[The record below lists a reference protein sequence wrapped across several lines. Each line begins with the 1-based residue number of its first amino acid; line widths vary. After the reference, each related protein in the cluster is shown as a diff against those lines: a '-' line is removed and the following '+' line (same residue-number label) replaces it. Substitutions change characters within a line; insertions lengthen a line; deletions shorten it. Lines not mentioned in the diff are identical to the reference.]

1 MTPQEVFFKLA
12 GWQRYAIVAGVCIAL
27 IVGFYFLFV
36 SDMFVE
42 ISKIEKEIE
51 QFNMQILNQK
61 KILEQGPALEKKIEG
76 LRAQLQTMVASLP
89 EKQEIEGL
97 LKKITDLLSESH
109 LTASRFVPGQEQIN
123 AELQYATI
131 PITLTVKGDYQKQG
145 AFMARLQDLPRIVN
159 VPKITLAKGEL
170 GGRDASVAKNLE
182 IVPLN
187 AEISGV
193 TFRRLSPEEVK
204 ALAKPPPRAKP
215 APAAASGRF
224 RKK

>member
-1 MTPQEVFFKLA
+1 MTPQELFFKLA
-12 GWQRYAIVAGVCIAL
+12 GWQRFAAVGGICALLIAA
-27 IVGFYFLFV
+27 FYFFFV

-42 ISKIEKEIE
+42 ISRIEKEIE
-51 QFNMQILNQK
+51 QFNIQILNQQ
-61 KILEQGPALEKKIEG
+61 KILAQGPELEKKIEG

-97 LKKITDLLSESH
+97 LKKITDLLSESR

-123 AELQYATI
+123 TELQYATI

-145 AFMARLQDLPRIVN
+145 AFLARLQDLPRIVN
-159 VPKITLAKGEL
+159 VPKISLAKGDL
-170 GGRDASVAKNLE
+170 GGREGAVAKNLE

-204 ALAKPPPRAKP
+204 SLAKPPPAKAPPPRRA
-215 APAAASGRF
+215 GGF
-224 RKK
+224 RK

>member
-1 MTPQEVFFKLA
+1 MTPQELFFKLA
-12 GWQRYAIVAGVCIAL
+12 GWQRFAIVAGVCVAL
-27 IVGFYFLFV
+27 IVGFYFFFI
-36 SDMFVE
+36 SDMFIE
-42 ISKIEKEIE
+42 ISRIEKEIE
-51 QFNMQILNQK
+51 QFNIQILNQR

-109 LTASRFVPGQEQIN
+109 LTASRFVPGQEQVN

-145 AFMARLQDLPRIVN
+145 AFLARLQDLPRIVN
-159 VPKITLAKGEL
+159 VPKISLAKGDL
-170 GGRDASVAKNLE
+170 GGREGAVAKNLE

-193 TFRRLSPEEVK
+193 TFRRLSPEEAK
-204 ALAKPPPRAKP
+204 AHAKPPPARKAP
-215 APAAASGRF
+215 APRAGGF